1 MKFFKIATYEIYFLL
16 SAAINLIFTSLIIS
30 MPVNAQTL
38 GEQQQIIQ
46 SPVRTEQDREMDTKR
61 KPLEMLNFLQIKSGM
76 KVLDIF
82 SGAGYTAQLL
92 AIAVGPNGQV
102 VAMNTKP
109 NTALQQRLLAHPQ
122 SNLTPAVSDLIAISD
137 GASNQFDMITIVN
150 SYHDMVNA
158 SPDIIATNKRIY
170 DLVKP
175 GGLLIVR
182 DHAAKEGVGKS
193 VTKTLHRID
202 PVSVLAD
209 FEYVGFKKIN
219 ASDDFLKNA
228 QDTKEVHSNQ
238 MQGSQPEGFIYKL
251 MKQ

>member
-1 MKFFKIATYEIYFLL
+1 MKFFKLATYEIYFLL

-122 SNLTPAVSDLIAISD
+122 SNLTPAVSDL
-137 GASNQFDMITIVN
+137 M
-150 SYHDMVNA
+150 
-158 SPDIIATNKRIY
+158 
-170 DLVKP
+170 
-175 GGLLIVR
+175 
-182 DHAAKEGVGKS
+182 
-193 VTKTLHRID
+193 
-202 PVSVLAD
+202 
-209 FEYVGFKKIN
+209 
-219 ASDDFLKNA
+219 
-228 QDTKEVHSNQ
+228 
-238 MQGSQPEGFIYKL
+238 
-251 MKQ
+251 